1 MDDFLDHDSWL
12 NYLVR
17 SDEAASTQEDARARI
32 EQLKQEREKLAM
44 KDLQAITQGDLVRL
58 DARRKELDKKI
69 QEYKTSAAAAKSAQ
83 DSLESVEI
91 DAEMQANVPIFAKM
105 EGVAILSL
113 MKGWENPRIVRYLR
127 ALKASKAAEVLEAM
141 RMDPLFE
148 RNFRQPPPGADPESP
163 TRFDLV
169 MEEFKK
175 VPKTGPAE

>member
-1 MDDFLDHDSWL
+1 M
-12 NYLVR
+12 
-17 SDEAASTQEDARARI
+17 
-32 EQLKQEREKLAM
+32 
-44 KDLQAITQGDLVRL
+44 
-58 DARRKELDKKI
+58 
-69 QEYKTSAAAAKSAQ
+69 
-83 DSLESVEI
+83 SV
-91 DAEMQANVPIFAKM
+91 DAEIQANVPIFAKM